1 MNQLFEL
8 LKKYV
13 DIRLEILTVQAQ
25 EELVHFVAKLVK
37 LTILSVLITLVLV
50 FGSLSLAF
58 ALNTWLESSYWGFLI
73 IALFF
78 LILLGIFGSPKGQ
91 KILMQRIGN
100 ATIQIFLQNKPLS
113 EDHEQNEK
121 QSQP

>member
-13 DIRLEILTVQAQ
+13 DLRLEVLTVQAQ

-50 FGSLSLAF
+50 FGSLSIAF
-58 ALNTWLESSYWGFLI
+58 ALNTWLESSYWGFLL
-73 IALFF
+73 IAIFF
-78 LILLGIFGSPKGQ
+78 LLLLSIFGSPKGQ
-91 KILMQRIGN
+91 KMLMQRIGN
-100 ATIQIFLQNKPLS
+100 ATIQVFLQNKPVS
-113 EDHEQNEK
+113 ENHEKNEK
-121 QSQP
+121 QPQP